1 MTSGS
6 LPAFFGAVMRVQF
19 GDCTLDS
26 ETREVS
32 RGGKPVRLEPKA
44 YRLLELLLE
53 ARPKALSKSALQD
66 ELWPKTFVSEL
77 ALSRLVSVL
86 RSGLRDRGKNPRFIR
101 TVHGFG
107 YAFCGE
113 ATDVPRPARHPAGSE
128 WRCRVVYGDRQI
140 ELSEGENVIG
150 RDPAAVVWI
159 DFASVSRRHA
169 RIVVNAGT
177 ATVEDL
183 GSRNGTSLR
192 GERITAPTK
201 LSSGDR
207 IRIGTTTLV
216 FRSSRRLGTTEAVS
230 SHPSDRVRRPS

>member
-1 MTSGS
+1 
-6 LPAFFGAVMRVQF
+6 MRIEF

-32 RGGKPVRLEPKA
+32 RASKALRLEPKA

-53 ARPKALSKSALQD
+53 SRPKALSKAALQD

-86 RSGLRDRGKNPRFIR
+86 RSALRDRGKNPRFIR

-113 ATDVPRPARHPAGSE
+113 AAEASRPARDRAGSE

-140 ELSEGENVIG
+140 DLSEGENLIG
-150 RDPAAVVWI
+150 RDPSAAVWI
-159 DFASVSRRHA
+159 DLASVSRRHA
-169 RIVVNAGT
+169 RILVDGGA
-177 ATVEDL
+177 ATLEDL

-192 GERITAPTK
+192 GQRLSTPTR

-207 IRIGTTTLV
+207 IRVGTTTLV
-216 FRSSRRLGTTEAVS
+216 FRSSRRLGTTEALS
-230 SHPSDRVRRPS
+230 SQPVGQRRRLS